1 MMIKIRFRKIYLPIF
16 LFVFIFSIKVLG
28 QSPQEVFQKNRPAVC
43 LVKFFRNVISHSK
56 IGSFTKLKQKRIGV
70 VVNPKGLVMV
80 SSDVYPLSLDIISGG
95 RTSFFSGEPSDFKVQ
110 LSNAKEYDADFI
122 GKDDLAQ
129 VAFLKIRDKLP
140 NELPYVEFTPT
151 NHVKIGQQIYLL
163 ELLGEQQNYEPL
175 FTPATINAVIHTPR
189 RKFLV
194 NTLLNALSS
203 GGLVLAEDG
212 KAIGVTLGASTD
224 FQFHD
229 QMDFDMQGGAF
240 LEIAPTE
247 WFGELIKDPPVLA
260 NNVFQGKS
268 WLGIRMQAL
277 TDELESYWSIPE
289 EGGVVV
295 DQVYSKSPAE
305 KGGLK
310 VGDVILAF
318 NDNSLNISKDEDLD
332 QFRELITQQP
342 PGTTVNLNIYR
353 DGKQI
358 PKKVELLAAPKAI
371 DLAEKYQL
379 ASLGFEVRE
388 LTRDILYDYNLPLN
402 THGVYVFQVDRA
414 SPAGIA
420 GLSIGHIITEVDN
433 QPVKDIESFKKIMEQ
448 TLEKNPKKIMFKV
461 QVRLVTEFVFLE
473 VK

>member
-1 MMIKIRFRKIYLPIF
+1 MRQIDFRMKRLYVL
-16 LFVFIFSIKVLG
+16 LFVFILSITAFG
-28 QSPQEVFQKNRPAVC
+28 QSPQEVFQENRPALC

-70 VVNPKGLVMV
+70 IVNPQGLVLV

-110 LSNAKEYDADFI
+110 LSDGKEYEADFV

-129 VAFLKIRDKLP
+129 VAFVKIRDKLP
-140 NELPYVEFTPT
+140 GDLPYVEFSSTG
-151 NHVKIGQQIYLL
+151 NVQIGQQIYLL
-163 ELLGEQQNYEPL
+163 ELLGEQQNFEPL

-203 GGLVLAEDG
+203 GGLVLTKDG

-247 WFGELIKDPPVLA
+247 WFSELIKNPPDMA
-260 NNVFQGKS
+260 KDVFQGKS

-277 TDELESYWSIPE
+277 TDELENYWSIPE

-295 DQVYSKSPAE
+295 DQVYAKSPAE

-318 NDNSLNISKDEDLD
+318 NDNDLNISKDEDLD

-342 PGTTVNLNIYR
+342 PGTSVNLNIFR
-353 DGKQI
+353 DGKQLK
-358 PKKVELLAAPKAI
+358 KKVELLSAPKAI
-371 DLAEKYQL
+371 DLAEKYQM

-388 LTRDILYDYNLPLN
+388 LTRDVLYDYNLPLN
-402 THGVYVFQVDRA
+402 TQGVYVFQVDRA

-433 QPVKDIESFKKIMEQ
+433 QPVKDIESFKKIMQ
-448 TLEKNPKKIMFKV
+448 KTLEQNPKKIMFKV
-461 QVRLVTEFVFLE
+461 QVHLVTEFVFVE